1 MARSA
6 LWCPCGRVGAEQG
19 ERNMD
24 RRKFLIAAGS
34 TAVGTSAL
42 VGSGAF
48 SAAQIRGREAN
59 INVNADD
66 EALVQLIPGQDSA
79 APGDSTVTD
88 NRVFLDDGELNISFN
103 DHGNGVN
110 RNSTYQVGAIGE
122 DQKSYLED
130 DPFASASPPL
140 SFDDVIYG
148 DGAGSLTDSRSDY
161 GVRDDPAFVIRNGT
175 AQDLHLQ
182 LSYDNT
188 SAPDDS
194 IGALVMAG
202 KDGWANSGGGAQ
214 LAGEAFP
221 MNGPVNTDYE
231 TTTWEVP
238 PGEWAG
244 VSLIV
249 KVGDANVNDPGWQG
263 SLEVRAEQA
272 VRQN

>member
-1 MARSA
+1 
-6 LWCPCGRVGAEQG
+6 
-19 ERNMD
+19 MD
-24 RRKFLIAAGS
+24 RRKFLIAAGG
-34 TAVGTSAL
+34 TAIGTSAL

-88 NRVFLDDGELNISFN
+88 NRVLLTNEGELKISFN
-103 DHGNGVN
+103 DANGNGVN

-148 DGAGSLTDSRSDY
+148 DGAGSLDDSRSDY

-175 AQDLHLQ
+175 AQHLHLQ
-182 LSYDNT
+182 LSYDET
-188 SAPDDS
+188 SAPKDS

-214 LAGEAFP
+214 LEGEAYP
-221 MNGPVNTDYE
+221 MGGGVNTDNE

-249 KVGDANVNDPGWQG
+249 KVGDADVDNPGWQG